1 MTKDKRNLVI
11 GLVTLLVI
19 AAAVLGYGLTRQTAP
34 AKVPS
39 KTEIAAERKERLQDA
54 CASPSTY
61 DRLKE
66 VAFEEAVRIRNADPA
81 NLDTL
86 ATHSVV
92 RMERPVV
99 KSRDEDLNVTVC
111 TGRFVLELPPGAER
125 GFGGERR
132 LMADVEYAAQSA
144 ADGSG
149 LVYQISGAEP
159 IIYKLA
165 AFDLQGGRYA
175 PPVAPGTDYAEAKV
189 APPPIPAEAPQREIL
204 MPPEPQPQQRS
215 QQAETRAPAPPLA
228 PRPKQAPRPVSEAR
242 EAPRPVAVAAR
253 NRSNPSFNCRSA
265 GTRSEKMVCSNNQLA
280 ASDRAMSSLFYSAI
294 ADADPATKRR
304 IRASRDAF
312 LARRE
317 RCSSEAC
324 VAGVYQ
330 DRIDE
335 IRRIAGSGE

>member
-1 MTKDKRNLVI
+1 MDKRKWIIAFAV
-11 GLVTLLVI
+11 LLVL
-19 AAAVLGYGLTRQTAP
+19 AAGAFGLSLTKQKKAVSNEGR
-34 AKVPS
+34 K
-39 KTEIAAERKERLQDA
+39 EIAARQEQRLQEA
-54 CASPSTY
+54 CASSGTY

-99 KSRDEDLNVTVC
+99 KSRDEELNVTVC

-132 LMADVEYAAQSA
+132 LMADIEYAAQSA

-175 PPVAPGTDYAEAKV
+175 PPVAPGADFAEAEV
-189 APPPIPAEAPQREIL
+189 APPPTPAVAPQREIL
-204 MPPEPQPQQRS
+204 MPPPQPQPQAQQGSARS
-215 QQAETRAPAPPLA
+215 PAPPPQ
-228 PRPKQAPRPVSEAR
+228 PRQAPLPAPEAR

-253 NRSNPSFNCRSA
+253 NRSNPSFNCHDA

-280 ASDRAMSSLFYSAI
+280 ASDRAMSSLFYSTI

-317 RCSSEAC
+317 RCASEGC
-324 VAGVYQ
+324 VAAAYQ

-335 IRRIAGSGE
+335 IRRIASGSD